1 MYSAVEEA
9 AILYASNYPDQSAA
23 LLLDYIKSSPER
35 KELQPWLMLFD
46 IYQIQGARREF
57 DELAM
62 EFIVK
67 FERSAPI
74 WSDAKVP
81 GAHAGNSKTGPAAE
95 AYVALTGV
103 LRGDQESLFQNLV
116 QTAQKSSGLRVDF
129 SRLEGVDATGSR
141 RLVETM
147 QTLIKSGKKIT
158 PINIPHLTALLV
170 EMIGQGG
177 EDEQAHW
184 LLLLNLYQ
192 CQGMQAEFEDL
203 AVEYAVNFEVS
214 PPSWEPCKQLAVASS
229 PSPVPVAKVLLC
241 GDENTFFLSG
251 VISTASASQLQ
262 ELSNFAA
269 SRGEVYLD
277 MTQVPRVDF
286 GSLGDFS
293 GVLAGL
299 HGSGKKV
306 LIHNANEM
314 IRALLSVM
322 DVDRHVTILRRKI
335 G

>member
-9 AILYASNYPDQSAA
+9 AILYASNYPDQAAA
-23 LLLDYIKSSPER
+23 LLQDYIKSRPER
-35 KELQPWLMLFD
+35 TELQPWLMLFD
-46 IYQIQGARREF
+46 IYQLQDARREF
-57 DELAM
+57 DELSM
-62 EFIVK
+62 EFVVK
-67 FERSAPI
+67 FERSAPS

-81 GAHAGNSKTGPAAE
+81 GVDAGNQKTEPAAE
-95 AYVALTGV
+95 AYVAFTGV

-116 QTAQKSSGLRVDF
+116 QTAQKSAGLRVDF
-129 SRLEGVDATGSR
+129 SRLDGVEASGSR

-147 QTLIKSGKKIT
+147 QGLIKNGKKIT
-158 PINIPHLTALLV
+158 PIDIPHLTALLT

-192 CQGMQAEFEDL
+192 CEGMQAEFEDL
-203 AVEYAVNFEVS
+203 AVEYAINFEVS
-214 PPSWEPCKQLAVASS
+214 PPSWEPCRQLAIASS
-229 PSPVPVAKVLLC
+229 PSPAPTAEVLLC
-241 GDENTFFLSG
+241 GEENTFFLSG
-251 VISTASASQLQ
+251 VISTASASRLQ

-269 SRGEVYLD
+269 SRGEIFLD
-277 MTQVPRVDF
+277 MSKVSRVDF
-286 GSLGDFS
+286 GSIGEFS

-306 LIHNANEM
+306 LLRNVNEM
-314 IRALLSVM
+314 IRALLNVM